1 MSSIKLASHTE
12 DDIVQF
18 PGVELLHHWQVKPH
32 LRGGNRER
40 TEGQETHRQLTKGM
54 LYSFYRRKAFIE
66 EKLIFTLL
74 SEIKEALEFCISKVC

>member
-1 MSSIKLASHTE
+1 MSPIKLASRTE

-18 PGVELLHHWQVKPH
+18 PGVELLHHWQVQPH

-54 LYSFYRRKAFIE
+54 LYNFYRRKTNFHLAIRNKRF
-66 EKLIFTLL
+66 FRGT
-74 SEIKEALEFCISKVC
+74 